1 MVDPIQ
7 KSIKELSEAMKN
19 HEVYQRYL
27 EEERMLNQHP
37 ELKQAVDI
45 YRQENFQIQNSE
57 MDEDELFELSEQLMK
72 KYAELRKNPLV
83 NAYLEAEVDVCQ
95 LMKKIH
101 LQISMAVPF
110 WTPWESSRALR
121 EGR

>member
-19 HEVYQRYL
+19 NEIYQRYL
-27 EEERMLNQHP
+27 EEERTLNQHP
-37 ELKQAVDI
+37 ELKRAVDA

-57 MDEDELFELSEQLMK
+57 VSEEELFELSEKLMK

-83 NAYLEAEVDVCQ
+83 NAYLEVEVCQ
-95 LMKKIH
+95 LMKNIH

-110 WTPWESSRALR
+110 WTPWESSHVLR

>member
-19 HEVYQRYL
+19 NEIYQRYL
-27 EEERMLNQHP
+27 EEERTLNQHP
-37 ELKQAVDI
+37 ELKRAVDA
-45 YRQENFQIQNSE
+45 YRQENFQIQKSE
-57 MDEDELFELSEQLMK
+57 VSEEELFELSEKLMK

-83 NAYLEAEVDVCQ
+83 NAYLEAEVEVCQ
-95 LMKKIH
+95 LMKNIH

-110 WTPWESSRALR
+110 WTPWESSHVLR

>member
-1 MVDPIQ
+1 MIDPIQ
-7 KSIKELSEAMKN
+7 KSIRDLSEAMKN
-19 HEVYQRYL
+19 DEIYQRYL
-27 EEERMLNQHP
+27 KEERALNQHP
-37 ELKQAVDI
+37 ELKRAVDI

-57 MDEDELFELSEQLMK
+57 VGEEELFELSEQLVK

-83 NAYLEAEVDVCQ
+83 NAYLEAELEVCR
-95 LMKKIH
+95 LMKNIH

-110 WTPWESSRALR
+110 WTSWESGRALR

>member
-1 MVDPIQ
+1 MIDPIQ
-7 KSIKELSEAMKN
+7 KSIKDLSEAMKN
-19 HEVYQRYL
+19 NEIYQRYL
-27 EEERMLNQHP
+27 EKERALNQHP
-37 ELKQAVDI
+37 ELKRAVDI

-57 MDEDELFELSEQLMK
+57 VGEEELFELSEQLVK

-83 NAYLEAEVDVCQ
+83 NAYLEAELEVCR
-95 LMKKIH
+95 LMKNIH

-110 WTPWESSRALR
+110 WTPWESGRALR

>member
-1 MVDPIQ
+1 MDPIQ

-19 HEVYQRYL
+19 HEIYQRYL
-27 EEERMLNQHP
+27 EEERTLNQHP
-37 ELKQAVDI
+37 ELKHAVDI
-45 YRQENFQIQNSE
+45 YRQENYQIQNSE
-57 MDEDELFELSEQLMK
+57 VGEDELFDLSEQLLK

-83 NAYLEAEVDVCQ
+83 NAYLEAEVEVCQ
-95 LMKKIH
+95 LMKNIH

-110 WTPWESSRALR
+110 WTPWESNHTLR

>member
-1 MVDPIQ
+1 MIDPIQ
-7 KSIKELSEAMKN
+7 KSIRDLSEAMKN
-19 HEVYQRYL
+19 DEIYQRYL
-27 EEERMLNQHP
+27 KEERALNQHP
-37 ELKQAVDI
+37 ELKRAVDI

-57 MDEDELFELSEQLMK
+57 VGEEELFELSEQLVK

-83 NAYLEAEVDVCQ
+83 NAYLEAELEVCR
-95 LMKKIH
+95 LMNIH

-110 WTPWESSRALR
+110 WTPWESGRALR